1 MDCINLLS
9 CGEIINELILNKIRS
24 FIYSTYSYDVII
36 KTGSRDVTINISFI
50 CDVNCI
56 HFASVVRVQASL
68 MDVRSDVTIQRYSF
82 FDLHSWNDNHMYIFC
97 ILYFLARFTSIFLMF
112 QSYRELMIITL
123 QLAYRN
129 MFSRFFTFNHYNWLD
144 TSIECFHRLFM

>member
-82 FDLHSWNDNHMYIFC
+82 FDLHS
-97 ILYFLARFTSIFLMF
+97 
-112 QSYRELMIITL
+112 
-123 QLAYRN
+123 
-129 MFSRFFTFNHYNWLD
+129 
-144 TSIECFHRLFM
+144 